1 MVGFYNYT
9 VIATYAGLCSAVCG
23 IGFVLKGEL
32 FLGLV
37 CLILAGLFDTFDGR
51 IARTRNSTK
60 DEHSFGIQLDSLT
73 DLIAFGVLPAAIGF
87 VLNDMANWFLPIM
100 VGYVL
105 TALIRLAYYNV
116 TEYNRQQQ
124 TSEARHFYEG
134 LPVTAAAL
142 IFPLLWCFKGALAAS
157 FGYVY
162 AAVMAVTA
170 ILFICPFKIG
180 KPNLKVLFA
189 LAAVGAAIL
198 VFLLLQK

>member
-73 DLIAFGVLPAAIGF
+73 DLVAFGVLPAAIGF

-116 TEYNRQQQ
+116 TEYNRQQ
-124 TSEARHFYEG
+124 
-134 LPVTAAAL
+134 AAL

>member
-9 VIATYAGLCSAVCG
+9 VLATYAGLAAAVCG

-32 FLGLV
+32 FGGLV

-51 IARTRNSTK
+51 IARTRQSTK

-73 DLIAFGVLPAAIGF
+73 DLVAFGVLPAAIGF
-87 VLNDMANWFLPIM
+87 ALNDMANWFLPIM

-116 TEYNRQQQ
+116 TEYNRQQE
-124 TSEARHFYEG
+124 TTDVRHFYEG
-134 LPVTAAAL
+134 LPVTAAAF
-142 IFPLLWCFKGALAAS
+142 IFPLLWCFKAYLAGS
-157 FGYVY
+157 FGYIY
-162 AAVMAVTA
+162 AVVMAVTA
-170 ILFICPFKIG
+170 ILFICPFKIK

-189 LAAVGAAIL
+189 FAAVGAVIL
-198 VFLLLQK
+198 GFLIIQK

>member
-1 MVGFYNYT
+1 MVGYYNYT
-9 VIATYAGLCSAVCG
+9 VLATYAGLASAVCG

-32 FLGLV
+32 FAALV

-51 IARTRNSTK
+51 IARTRQSTK

-73 DLIAFGVLPAAIGF
+73 DLVAFGVLPAAIGYA
-87 VLNDMANWFLPIM
+87 LNDTANWFLPIM

-124 TSEARHFYEG
+124 TTEVRHFYEG

-142 IFPLLWCFKGALAAS
+142 IFPLIWCFKALLATS
-157 FGYVY
+157 FGYIY
-162 AAVMAVTA
+162 AIVMAVTA
-170 ILFICPFKIG
+170 LLFICPFKIR

-189 LAAVGAAIL
+189 FAAIGAFIL
-198 VFLLLQK
+198 IFLLIQR